1 MLSCVVV
8 CVILRLA
15 VLVKHRLVMDGQ
27 TEGHRAMA
35 SRPTADAWHR
45 AVTKIETKL
54 WGGGATRNAKITNF
68 IRLSLPPAAALMD
81 RLARLISGRAAE

>member
-1 MLSCVVV
+1 MLSSVVV

-35 SRPTADAWHR
+35 STADAWHR

-54 WGGGATRNAKITNF
+54 
-68 IRLSLPPAAALMD
+68 
-81 RLARLISGRAAE
+81 